1 MIFREIELSMSLPVP
16 SSVVGVGDNFD
27 HYQHVID
34 LRGENEKV
42 QSTIGTRI
50 KYNHICQVFVRLTFV
65 EVDI

>member
-27 HYQHVID
+27 HNQHVID
-34 LRGENEKV
+34 LRGENKKV

-50 KYNHICQVFVRLTFV
+50 K
-65 EVDI
+65 

>member
-42 QSTIGTRI
+42 
-50 KYNHICQVFVRLTFV
+50 
-65 EVDI
+65 